1 MVASPPNAAAASG
14 GTAATRFDV
23 NLRMVQ
29 LGGAWVYESFASRG
43 LSPAAYE
50 GYKAA
55 LAEAKRARR
64 GLWADP
70 APQNPREWRIAH
82 PREE

>member
-1 MVASPPNAAAASG
+1 VNAPAG
-14 GTAATRFDV
+14 ATRERYDV

-29 LGGAWVYESFASRG
+29 LGGAWIYDVYAARG
-43 LSPAAYE
+43 LSPAALE
-50 GYKAA
+50 GYRAA

-82 PREE
+82 PREDA